1 MKCFIF
7 KYSKV
12 KPENTI
18 SVNFGVWETET
29 ETEKETERDRETGRQ
44 TETETERDR
53 ERQRQSYICQVIG
66 L

>member
-12 KPENTI
+12 EPENTI
-18 SVNFGVWETET
+18 SVNFGVWERQRQKQRKRQR
-29 ETEKETERDRETGRQ
+29 ETEKQGDRQ
-44 TETETERDR
+44 K
-53 ERQRQSYICQVIG
+53 QRQSYICQVIG